1 MRKSLT
7 TVLVVGSALCGL
19 TLHGVAQAKDREEQG
34 EKKVS
39 RSTLPAAVQK
49 TAQTMSQGATVKGFT
64 KEKEEDGST
73 TYEMAMVVNGH
84 TKDVEMA
91 PDGTVNV
98 VEEEVSFDSL
108 PGAVKSALTAKA
120 AGAKIVKVESLTKKD
135 KVVAYEAA
143 TVKGKT
149 KGEVQVGPNGETLNH
164 EE

>member
-1 MRKSLT
+1 MRNSWLK
-7 TVLVVGSALCGL
+7 VLVVGCAVCVL
-19 TLHGVAQAKDREEQG
+19 TLHGVAQGKDKEEQG
-34 EKKVS
+34 EKKVN
-39 RSTLPAAVQK
+39 RSALPAAVQK

-73 TYEMAMVVNGH
+73 TYEMAMVVHGH

-108 PGAVKSALTAKA
+108 PGAVKSSLTSKA
-120 AGAKIVKVESLTKKD
+120 AGAKIVKVELLTKKD
-135 KVVAYEAA
+135 KLVAYEAA
-143 TVKGKT
+143 TLKGNK
-149 KGEVQVGPNGETLNH
+149 KGEIQVGPNGETLNH

>member
-1 MRKSLT
+1 MKSFMK
-7 TVLVVGSALCGL
+7 VLVIGCAIWGL
-19 TLHGVAQAKDREEQG
+19 TLHGVAQEKGKEEQG
-34 EKKVS
+34 EQKVS
-39 RSTLPAAVQK
+39 RSALPAAVQK

-149 KGEVQVGPNGETLNH
+149 KGEIQVGPNGETLNH